1 MEDVHHM
8 LVKSSKS
15 KPFGLEADVKTHTFH
30 FTSSCTVLDG
40 GTNSSGEFIFTFL
53 DERNVFFI
61 KHNLKSIFSGDF
73 AQHVKIWPERCSM
86 TGSSFDVNF
95 GSISNK
101 WDRDGTPYDF
111 GSIMHYR

>member
-1 MEDVHHM
+1 M

-53 DERNVFFI
+53 DERNVF
-61 KHNLKSIFSGDF
+61 L
-73 AQHVKIWPERCSM
+73 
-86 TGSSFDVNF
+86 
-95 GSISNK
+95 
-101 WDRDGTPYDF
+101 
-111 GSIMHYR
+111 

>member
-1 MEDVHHM
+1 M
-8 LVKSSKS
+8 
-15 KPFGLEADVKTHTFH
+15 KTHTFH

-40 GTNSSGEFIFTFL
+40 GTNSNGEFYIMFSHRNPELFL
-53 DERNVFFI
+53 LENF
-61 KHNLKSIFSGDF
+61 KSIFSGDF